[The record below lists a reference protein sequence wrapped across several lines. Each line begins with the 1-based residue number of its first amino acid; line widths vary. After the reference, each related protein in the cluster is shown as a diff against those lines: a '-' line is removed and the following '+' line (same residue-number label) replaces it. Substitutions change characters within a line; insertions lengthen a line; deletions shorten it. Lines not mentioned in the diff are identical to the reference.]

1 MRRTLVL
8 SLLVAMLLAACTG
21 GAGDST
27 TTTTSQTTTTGGAT
41 PATVPIGTRPV
52 TAFASFP
59 EVPLL
64 TDSPVYAGPATPTS
78 LDGVLWADQ
87 VPEQASR
94 LLAEQGFVVVE
105 SDYGQFH
112 EAYSHVDMSSR
123 QPLFVTTD
131 AAYHYWHLAFAKA
144 LRDTEQ
150 QVLLPILERF
160 ALALNQ
166 AAAADA
172 ITYDGTAIEP
182 NANRVLRFS
191 ELLLAILELD
201 EGPYSPEVEAEL
213 LLIEEHLNV
222 TASPTT
228 AANVDYSLFQ
238 PRGHYT
244 SGPELTRYFLAM
256 SALGLTA
263 FQLSELD
270 QTRTGLMLAKAITD
284 DEDLTRMWEEL
295 YEPTAFMVGLA
306 DDYTPFEAIAAAD
319 AASPGWR
326 EDPALVADDSTIV
339 AVISEMFGLRPVGID
354 PDLASIRVMG
364 VRFVLDSY
372 ILDQLVEPN
381 VDGRLQGSPLD
392 IAASFGSAWAYQR
405 QVEAGLPDAHP
416 DYDPQLEEMTDLLAD
431 RNISEWA
438 ATVYDG
444 WLYAIQPVWNP
455 HGAAYP
461 DFMQTPAW
469 AAKAH
474 NAGFGSY
481 TELKHDTILYA
492 KQAFAEGETP
502 PVPAEPRHWVEPEP
516 VVYARLAAVAR
527 LLGQGLEDRNLL
539 ADDVAQI
546 LDELA
551 TMYDRFERL
560 ALDELAG
567 NPISQDDNQW
577 LETIGSRFE
586 LIWLL
591 AAEDDGAGQATT
603 GGFPESPNDVAAVVA
618 DIMSNPSE
626 ALEIGTGYIDRIYV
640 LVPNDDGQFQVAR
653 GGVYSYYEFW
663 VPRDQRL
670 TDEEW
675 RQMLADGG
683 APARPYWTEVF
694 LIEQGR

>member
-8 SLLVAMLLAACTG
+8 SLLVAMVLAACTG
-21 GAGDST
+21 GAGDL
-27 TTTTSQTTTTGGAT
+27 TTTSQTTTTSGAT
-41 PATVPIGTRPV
+41 PVTVPIGTRPV
-52 TAFASFP
+52 PPFATLP

-64 TDSPVYAGPATPTS
+64 IDTPAYAGLATPTS
-78 LDGVLWADQ
+78 FDGVLWVEQ
-87 VPEQASR
+87 VPEHASQ
-94 LLAEQGFVVVE
+94 LLAEQGFVAVD

-112 EAYSHVDMSSR
+112 EAYSHVDMSAR

-150 QVLLPILERF
+150 QVLLPILEQF

-172 ITYDGTAIEP
+172 ITYDGTAIES
-182 NANRVLRFS
+182 NANRVLQFS
-191 ELLLAILELD
+191 ELLLGILELG
-201 EGPYSPEVEAEL
+201 EGPSSPEVEAEL

-222 TASPTT
+222 NESPTT
-228 AANVDYSLFQ
+228 GASVDYSLFQ

-244 SGPELTRYFLAM
+244 SGPELTRYFTAM

-263 FQLSELD
+263 FQLSDLD
-270 QTRTGLMLAKAITD
+270 QTRTGLMLAKAITAD
-284 DEDLTRMWEEL
+284 DDLTRMWGEL
-295 YEPTAFMVGLA
+295 YEPTAFLVGLA
-306 DDYTPFEAIAAAD
+306 DDYTPFEVVAAAD
-319 AASPGWR
+319 TAIPGWR
-326 EDPALVADDSTIV
+326 DDPALIADDNTIE
-339 AVISEMFGLRPVGID
+339 AVISEMFSGRPVGID

-392 IAASFGSAWAYQR
+392 IAASFGSAWAYQQ
-405 QVEAGLPDAHP
+405 QVDAGLPDSYP
-416 DYDPQLEEMTDLLAD
+416 DYDPQLDEITNVLAD
-431 RNISEWA
+431 RTISEWA

-469 AAKAH
+469 SAKAH

-502 PVPAEPRHWVEPEP
+502 PVPAEPRHWVEPAP
-516 VVYARLAAVAR
+516 VVYARLAGVAR
-527 LLGQGLEDRNLL
+527 LLSRGLGDRDLL

-546 LDELA
+546 LEELT

-567 NPISQDDNQW
+567 HAISQEDNEW

-591 AAEDDGAGQATT
+591 AAESDGAGQATT
-603 GGFPESPNDVAAVVA
+603 GGFPESPNDIAGVIA

-675 RQMLADGG
+675 RHLLAEGEP
-683 APARPYWTEVF
+683 PARPDWTGVF
-694 LIEQGR
+694 LVEPNQ

>member
-27 TTTTSQTTTTGGAT
+27 TTSQTTTTGGTT
-41 PATVPIGTRPV
+41 PATVPIGMRPV
-52 TAFASFP
+52 TPFATFP

-64 TDSPVYAGPATPTS
+64 TDSPVYAGPGTPTS
-78 LDGVLWADQ
+78 LDRVLWVDQ

-94 LLAEQGFVVVE
+94 QLAEQGFVVVE

-112 EAYSHVDMSSR
+112 EAYSHVDMSAR

-150 QVLLPILERF
+150 QVLLPILEQF

-166 AAAADA
+166 GAAADA
-172 ITYDGTAIEP
+172 ITYDGTAIES
-182 NANRVLRFS
+182 NANRVSRFS

-213 LLIEEHLNV
+213 LLIEEHLDV

-244 SGPELTRYFLAM
+244 SSPELTRYFRAI

-284 DEDLTRMWEEL
+284 DQDLTRMWEEL
-295 YEPTAFMVGLA
+295 YEPTAFLVGLA
-306 DDYTPFEAIAAAD
+306 DDYTPVEVIAAAD

-326 EDPALVADDSTIV
+326 EDPALVADDSNIL
-339 AVISEMFGLRPVGID
+339 AVISEMFSLRAVGID
-354 PDLASIRVMG
+354 PELASIRVIG

-372 ILDQLVEPN
+372 ILDQLVEPS
-381 VDGRLQGSPLD
+381 VDGRQQGSPLD
-392 IAASFGSAWAYQR
+392 IAAAFGSAWALQR
-405 QVEAGLPDAHP
+405 QVEAGLSDAYP
-416 DYDPQLEEMTDLLAD
+416 DYEPRLEEMTDLLAD

-516 VVYARLAAVAR
+516 VAYARLAAVAR
-527 LLGQGLEDRNLL
+527 LLGQGLGDRNLL
-539 ADDVAQI
+539 ADDVSQI
-546 LDELA
+546 LEELA

-567 NPISQDDNQW
+567 NAISQDDNQW

-603 GGFPESPNDVAAVVA
+603 GGFPESPNDLAAVIA

-626 ALEIGTGYIDRIYV
+626 VLEIGTGYIDRIYV

-670 TDEEW
+670 TDGEW
-675 RQMLADGG
+675 RQMLAEG
-683 APARPYWTEVF
+683 AAPTRPEWTEAF
-694 LIEQGR
+694 LIEQSR